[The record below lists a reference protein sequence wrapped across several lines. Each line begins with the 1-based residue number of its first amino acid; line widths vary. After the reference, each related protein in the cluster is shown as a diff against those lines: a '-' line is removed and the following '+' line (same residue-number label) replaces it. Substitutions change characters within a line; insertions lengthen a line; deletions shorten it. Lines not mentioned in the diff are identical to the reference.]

1 MKIMNQKVIKLTEQ
15 DLHNI
20 VKSTVKRVINENMED
35 EGLWNSLK
43 SFGRQYGKRGVNA
56 ASQMGQKAASNMRN
70 AYNNAGQ
77 RMRNTYNNVRQD
89 VSNTWQAASRDGAMK
104 DMQAAF
110 QNFKNAV
117 EKFQQNGGQVSRQLN
132 SYLSGINNMMNQYQ
146 FN

>member
-1 MKIMNQKVIKLTEQ
+1 
-15 DLHNI
+15 
-20 VKSTVKRVINENMED
+20 
-35 EGLWNSLK
+35 
-43 SFGRQYGKRGVNA
+43 
-56 ASQMGQKAASNMRN
+56 MGQKAASNMRN

>member
-20 VKSTVKRVINENMED
+20 VKSTVKRVMNENMED

-56 ASQMGQKAASNMRN
+56 ASQMGQKAASN
-70 AYNNAGQ
+70 
-77 RMRNTYNNVRQD
+77 MRNTYNNVRQD

-132 SYLSGINNMMNQYQ
+132 SYLSCINNMMNQYQ